1 MPKKKINKVLSILGI
16 ILIIFGS
23 LILIYSIFIVD
34 TVNFIDNKNIV
45 RNLEKNN
52 IENNKINVSKV
63 NNKTVDYKAILS
75 IPKIDLV
82 GKIYDIN
89 SKLNNVNKNI
99 QVISPSTFPDVEN
112 SNLILASHSG
122 NSKISYFKNLD
133 KLILDD
139 DVYLYYQDKKYEY
152 KVKDIYN
159 QEKDGEIEI
168 IKNKNTDTLSL
179 ITCDKN
185 DKRYQIVFICELV
198 ETSN

>member
-16 ILIIFGS
+16 ILIAFGS

-34 TVNFIDNKNIV
+34 NKNIV
-45 RNLEKNN
+45 RNLEKND
-52 IENNKINVSKV
+52 IKNNKVNVSKV

-89 SKLNNVNKNI
+89 SKLNDVSKNI

>member
-16 ILIIFGS
+16 ILIAFGS

-34 TVNFIDNKNIV
+34 SVNFIDNKNIV
-45 RNLEKNN
+45 CNLEKND
-52 IENNKINVSKV
+52 IKNNKVNVSKV

>member
-16 ILIIFGS
+16 ILIAFGS

-34 TVNFIDNKNIV
+34 SVKFIDNKNIV
-45 RNLEKNN
+45 CNLEKND
-52 IENNKINVSKV
+52 IKNNKVNVSKV